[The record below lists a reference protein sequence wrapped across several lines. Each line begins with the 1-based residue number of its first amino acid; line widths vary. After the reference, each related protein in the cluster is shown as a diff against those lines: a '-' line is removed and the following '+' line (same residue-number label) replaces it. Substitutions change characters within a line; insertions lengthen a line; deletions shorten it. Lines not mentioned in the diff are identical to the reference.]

1 MTPLK
6 GNLYIDSKP
15 LEVKKKKKEQRHLKS
30 VQPKIGKEKK
40 KKTEIHGK

>member
-15 LEVKKKKKEQRHLKS
+15 LEVKKKKEQRHLKS
-30 VQPKIGKEKK
+30 VQPKVGKEKK
-40 KKTEIHGK
+40 KKIEIHGK